1 MFLTCEVSP
10 QRVRVYPRLGWRA
23 DVSPRQGRLFIVPR
37 VNHCTSVTDGP
48 RGILRDGKAII
59 LPLQRPWQRVIY
71 ASACASLMS
80 RGGLVPTNMA
90 VPAVCGRNLWPSFV
104 PNNRGRKQL
113 RRERN
118 GSSFMIYVMA
128 PYWLLS
134 LSNGSPRTP
143 DFTRRAPSPLLRP
156 PSRKQECDNEAEE
169 AGKCISRGF
178 SFLI

>member
-1 MFLTCEVSP
+1 MFLTREVSP

-23 DVSPRQGRLFIVPR
+23 DVSACQGRLLIVPR

-59 LPLQRPWQRVIY
+59 LPLQRPWQRIIY
-71 ASACASLMS
+71 AFVNESERPGPYQHGRTCCLQQES
-80 RGGLVPTNMA
+80 VA
-90 VPAVCGRNLWPSFV
+90 VVCSKQSSEKAAPERAEW
-104 PNNRGRKQL
+104 KQL
-113 RRERN
+113 YDLCP
-118 GSSFMIYVMA
+118 GVMA

-143 DFTRRAPSPLLRP
+143 DFTRRASSLLLRP
-156 PSRKQECDNEAEE
+156 LSRKQECDNEAEE
-169 AGKCISRGF
+169 AGKCISHGF